1 MVWFAATNH
10 SMMTRPMVGEEMS
23 RWSELKNRWQHLI
36 EVYGPV
42 AFGVWFAVFGVV
54 FAGFVVAIELGFQ
67 PEGVAGQ
74 TGKWGMAYV
83 ATQLTKPLR
92 IVVVLFLTPVVARVM
107 GRHRV
112 ANSSTDAPTIA
123 AGVGIDDSADA
134 EDEDAAATD

>member
-1 MVWFAATNH
+1 
-10 SMMTRPMVGEEMS
+10 MS
-23 RWSELKNRWQHLI
+23 RWSELKSRWQHLI

-67 PEGVAGQ
+67 PEGVAGE

-92 IVVVLFLTPVVARVM
+92 IVVVLFLTPVVARLM
-107 GRHRV
+107 GRHQV
-112 ANSSTDAPTIA
+112 ADTPKDSATA
-123 AGVGIDDSADA
+123 ATGVGMDESADI
-134 EDEDAAATD
+134 EDEDAVSTD